1 MLRLQNVSRWFG
13 GVAALND
20 VSFSMQHGELVG
32 LIGPN
37 GSGKSTLVNV
47 VSGMIRATSG
57 AVFFRDV
64 EITAAR
70 TARIV
75 GLGISRN
82 FQSPRL
88 FWGLT
93 VRRNIEIAEL
103 EFAERSEL
111 THSFIAEH
119 LTNVQSRLDLP
130 AQTLSLFEQ
139 KKFEIA
145 LRLASRPALILLDEP
160 AAGLSPSE
168 QDELIQILKLLNS
181 AGCALLVI
189 EHSMSLIFKLCNRV
203 LVLRG
208 GMLIAD
214 DAPAAI
220 AENET
225 VIEAY
230 LGPGAAQFV
239 Q

>member
-88 FWGLT
+88 F
-93 VRRNIEIAEL
+93 
-103 EFAERSEL
+103 
-111 THSFIAEH
+111 
-119 LTNVQSRLDLP
+119 
-130 AQTLSLFEQ
+130 
-139 KKFEIA
+139 
-145 LRLASRPALILLDEP
+145 
-160 AAGLSPSE
+160 
-168 QDELIQILKLLNS
+168 
-181 AGCALLVI
+181 
-189 EHSMSLIFKLCNRV
+189 
-203 LVLRG
+203 
-208 GMLIAD
+208 
-214 DAPAAI
+214 
-220 AENET
+220 
-225 VIEAY
+225 
-230 LGPGAAQFV
+230 GA
-239 Q
+239 